1 MKRKIVIISFMIIMI
16 MGMLNYSQAAS
27 FDFIANADKTEV
39 KSGEEVTIELKVSNI
54 DMGEKGINVIEGQ
67 LEYDNN
73 FLENVTLISDNNWK
87 LTYNNEEDKLKGK
100 FLLDKMESGIKVEEK
115 VGEIKVKVKDKAKNG
130 ETQIKIKGIKSND
143 GENLIDEEDRI
154 ITLKI
159 TENNTNTENQE
170 KRNVNTGDKILL
182 AIGIIILVAIINI
195 SIIILK
201 RKKRK

>member
-16 MGMLNYSQAAS
+16 IGMLNYSQAAS